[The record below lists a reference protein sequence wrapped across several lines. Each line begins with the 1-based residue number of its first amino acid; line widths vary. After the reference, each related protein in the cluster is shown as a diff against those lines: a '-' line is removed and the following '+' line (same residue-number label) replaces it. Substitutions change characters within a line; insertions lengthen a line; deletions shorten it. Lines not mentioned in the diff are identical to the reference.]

1 MSRLLFEC
9 TNVFRNPGVNSGI
22 QRVVRNI
29 VRQLEPAAGVVEC
42 VPVLFAHNRLY
53 RVAQLTP
60 GSEGRTLP
68 ARAYAWLERL
78 NQAFWR
84 QHGRYEER
92 WPMCRWHNA
101 RRVFFVL
108 WRLLGL
114 PLTVALRVLR
124 LLGYDPLQQ
133 RAEPFE
139 AQPGDQLV
147 LLDSSWHAQHFAQ
160 IEGLKRRGV
169 GVIAVIY
176 DLIPVVRPEFFEERL
191 RGVFNMWFDWVVH
204 QADGYM
210 SISQSVSEQVREEI
224 TRRLGREAATKRWY
238 GYFHLGSELD
248 LRDEAG
254 APAAELVN
262 LFESGRR
269 VFLAVSTIE
278 PRKNHAYLLDAFELA
293 WAEGSQACLC
303 IVGRVGWKCEALIKR
318 IREHAEFGRRLFMF
332 NDVDDNG
339 LELAY
344 SKAAAL
350 VFSSHAEG
358 FGLPLVEAMQRGLPA
373 MGSDLPVFRE
383 IGGEYMAYFCLER
396 PADLAEL
403 VRRFE
408 SSGQFPA
415 AQALSGWR
423 WIDWRESAA
432 QLIEGVETG
441 VAAGRAGQHAR
452 SA

>member
-1 MSRLLFEC
+1 MPKGRLLFDC
-9 TNVFRNPGVNSGI
+9 TNVFYNPGVNSGI

-29 VRQLEPAAGVVEC
+29 VRQLDSVSGETQC
-42 VPVLFAHNRLY
+42 IPVLFAHNRLY
-53 RVAQLTP
+53 RVRQLLP
-60 GSEGRTLP
+60 GAEGKTLL
-68 ARAYAWLERL
+68 ARVYAKLEHL

-84 QHGRYEER
+84 LHGHYEQY
-92 WPMCRWHNA
+92 WPMRRCHNA
-101 RRVFFVL
+101 RRAFFVL
-108 WRLLGL
+108 GRLISL
-114 PLTVALRVLR
+114 PVALVLR
-124 LLGYDPLQQ
+124 GLRLCGYDPLQQ

-139 AQPGDQLV
+139 AQPDDQLV

-210 SISQSVSEQVREEI
+210 SISRSVSEQVRDEI
-224 TRRLGREAATKRWY
+224 TQRLGGEAAAERWY

-254 APAAELVN
+254 VPAAELAG
-262 LFESGRR
+262 LFQSGRQ

-318 IREHAEFGRRLFMF
+318 IREHAEFGRRLFMY
-332 NDVDDNG
+332 NNVDDNG

-383 IGGEYMAYFCLER
+383 IGGEYMAYFGLDR

-403 VRRFE
+403 VQRFE
-408 SSGQFPA
+408 SSGHFPA

-441 VAAGRAGQHAR
+441 RVRQHAR

>member
-9 TNVFRNPGVNSGI
+9 TNVFLNPGVNSGI

-29 VRQLEPAAGVVEC
+29 VRQLEPASGTVEC

-53 RVAQLTP
+53 RVVQLMP

-68 ARAYAWLERL
+68 AKTYAWLERF

-84 QHGRYEER
+84 LHGRYEER
-92 WPMCRWHNA
+92 WPMRRWHNA
-101 RRVFFVL
+101 RRVFFVF

-124 LLGYDPLQQ
+124 LLGYDPLRQ

-139 AQPGDQLV
+139 AKPGDQLV

-160 IEGLKRRGV
+160 VEGLKRSGV
-169 GVIAVIY
+169 GLIAVIY

-191 RGVFNMWFDWVVH
+191 RGVFSMWFDWVVN

-210 SISQSVSEQVREEI
+210 SISQSVSEQLRDEI
-224 TRRLGREAATKRWY
+224 TLRLSSEAAALRWY
-238 GYFHLGSELD
+238 GYFHLGAELD
-248 LRDEAG
+248 LHDEAV
-254 APAAELVN
+254 APAAELTG
-262 LFESGRR
+262 LFESGRK

-293 WAEGSQACLC
+293 WGEGSQACLC
-303 IVGRVGWKCEALIKR
+303 IVGRVGWKCETLVKR
-318 IREHAEFGRRLFMF
+318 IREHTEFGRRLFMF

-383 IGGEYMAYFCLER
+383 IGGEYMAYFDLGR
-396 PADLAEL
+396 PGDLAEL
-403 VRRFE
+403 VQRFE

-415 AQALSGWR
+415 ARPLSEWH
-423 WIDWRESAA
+423 WIDWRESAE
-432 QLIEGVETG
+432 QLIAGVEAG
-441 VAAGRAGQHAR
+441 VAASQVGQHAR
-452 SA
+452 SS

>member
-29 VRQLEPAAGVVEC
+29 VRQLEPASGSVEC

-53 RVAQLTP
+53 RVAQLIP
-60 GSEGRTLP
+60 GREGRTLP
-68 ARAYAWLERL
+68 AKAYAWLERL

-84 QHGRYEER
+84 LHGRYEER
-92 WPMCRWHNA
+92 WPMRRWHNA
-101 RRVFFVL
+101 RRAFFVL
-108 WRLLGL
+108 WRLLAL
-114 PLTVALRVLR
+114 PLTVALRLLR
-124 LLGYDPLQQ
+124 LFGYDPLQQ

-139 AQPGDQLV
+139 AQPGDQLI
-147 LLDSSWHAQHFAQ
+147 LLDSSWHAQHFSQ

-210 SISQSVSEQVREEI
+210 SISHSVSEQVRAEI
-224 TRRLGREAATKRWY
+224 TRRLGGEAAAERWY

-254 APAAELVN
+254 APSAALVE
-262 LFESGRR
+262 LFESGRQ

-318 IREHAEFGRRLFMF
+318 IREHVEFGRRLFMF

-383 IGGEYMAYFCLER
+383 IGGEYMAYFGLDR

-403 VRRFE
+403 VQRFE

-415 AQALSGWR
+415 ARALSGWR
-423 WIDWRESAA
+423 WIDWRESAG
-432 QLIEGVETG
+432 QLIAG

>member
-1 MSRLLFEC
+1 MHGLSVSTRRSGGCTVDTRSAGQCAAGTTRDVLFRALAAARVATNRCPAVAAAIRL
-9 TNVFRNPGVNSGI
+9 RS
-22 QRVVRNI
+22 
-29 VRQLEPAAGVVEC
+29 PAAAC
-42 VPVLFAHNRLY
+42 
-53 RVAQLTP
+53 
-60 GSEGRTLP
+60 
-68 ARAYAWLERL
+68 RA
-78 NQAFWR
+78 
-84 QHGRYEER
+84 
-92 WPMCRWHNA
+92 
-101 RRVFFVL
+101 
-108 WRLLGL
+108 
-114 PLTVALRVLR
+114 
-124 LLGYDPLQQ
+124 
-133 RAEPFE
+133 FE
-139 AQPGDQLV
+139 AQPGDQLI
-147 LLDSSWHAQHFAQ
+147 LLDSSWHAQHFSQ

-210 SISQSVSEQVREEI
+210 SISHSVSEQVRAEI
-224 TRRLGREAATKRWY
+224 TRRLGGEAAAERWY

-254 APAAELVN
+254 APSAALVE
-262 LFESGRR
+262 LFESGRQ

-318 IREHAEFGRRLFMF
+318 IREHVEFGRRLFMF

-383 IGGEYMAYFCLER
+383 IGGEYMAYFGLDR

-403 VRRFE
+403 VQRFE

-415 AQALSGWR
+415 ARALSGWR
-423 WIDWRESAA
+423 WIDWRERGTADRGCGCWPCGAA
-432 QLIEGVETG
+432 C
-441 VAAGRAGQHAR
+441 A
-452 SA
+452 

>member
-29 VRQLEPAAGVVEC
+29 VRQLEPASGSVEC

-53 RVAQLTP
+53 RVAQLIP
-60 GSEGRTLP
+60 GREGRTLP
-68 ARAYAWLERL
+68 AKAYAWLERL

-84 QHGRYEER
+84 LHGRYEER
-92 WPMCRWHNA
+92 WPMRRWHNA
-101 RRVFFVL
+101 RRAFFVL
-108 WRLLGL
+108 WRLLAL
-114 PLTVALRVLR
+114 PLTVALRLLR
-124 LLGYDPLQQ
+124 LFGYDPLQQ

-139 AQPGDQLV
+139 AQPGDQLI
-147 LLDSSWHAQHFAQ
+147 LLDSSWHAQHFSQ

-210 SISQSVSEQVREEI
+210 SISHSVSEQVRAEI
-224 TRRLGREAATKRWY
+224 TRRLGGEAAAERWY

-254 APAAELVN
+254 APSAALVE
-262 LFESGRR
+262 LFESGRQ

-318 IREHAEFGRRLFMF
+318 IREHVEFGRRLFMF

-383 IGGEYMAYFCLER
+383 IGGEYMAYFGLGR

-403 VRRFE
+403 VQRFE

-415 AQALSGWR
+415 ARALSGWR
-423 WIDWRESAA
+423 WIDWRESAG
-432 QLIEGVETG
+432 QLIAG